1 MVVFSRN
8 TSEQQK
14 NSILELLPD
23 PLQTVIDLPT
33 LPVAIR
39 AIVWNS
45 IKVMKRKLRLS
56 SVRSAYKVEQHPS
69 VFP

>member
-1 MVVFSRN
+1 MVVSSRN
-8 TSEQQK
+8 TSEQK

>member
-1 MVVFSRN
+1 MVVSSRN
-8 TSEQQK
+8 TSEQK

-23 PLQTVIDLPT
+23 PLQTVVDLPS

-39 AIVWNS
+39 AMVWNN